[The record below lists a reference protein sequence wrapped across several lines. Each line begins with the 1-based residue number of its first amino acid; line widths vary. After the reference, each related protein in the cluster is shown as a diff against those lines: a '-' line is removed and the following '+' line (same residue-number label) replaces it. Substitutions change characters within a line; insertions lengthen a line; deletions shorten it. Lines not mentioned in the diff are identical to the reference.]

1 MPYYHIAQ
9 ICLNGHKITTAADDS
24 PELKENFC
32 SKCGAATI
40 TNCPDCNTSIRGYYE
55 VEGVFSLGN
64 KYKVPSYC
72 HNCGKP
78 YPWTKTALESAKS
91 LIDED
96 ENLNSDEKKQFF
108 DTLPDLIVES
118 PTPKTQLAAARF
130 KRFISKAATYTADGV
145 KDIIV
150 NIASETIK
158 KSLGL

>member
-1 MPYYHIAQ
+1 MGTYRTAQ
-9 ICLNGHKITTAADDS
+9 ICLNGHEITTSADSS
-24 PELKENFC
+24 PELTENFC

-40 TNCPDCNTSIRGYYE
+40 TKCPNCNAPIRGYYH
-55 VEGVFSLGN
+55 VEGVLSLGH

-78 YPWTKTALESAKS
+78 YPWTKTALESAKA

-96 ENLNSDEKKQFF
+96 ENLNSEEKKQFF
-108 DTLPDLIVES
+108 ETLPDLIVES
-118 PTPKTQLAAARF
+118 PTPKTQLATARF
-130 KRFISKAATYTADGV
+130 KKFISKVATYTADGV
-145 KDIIV
+145 KSIIV